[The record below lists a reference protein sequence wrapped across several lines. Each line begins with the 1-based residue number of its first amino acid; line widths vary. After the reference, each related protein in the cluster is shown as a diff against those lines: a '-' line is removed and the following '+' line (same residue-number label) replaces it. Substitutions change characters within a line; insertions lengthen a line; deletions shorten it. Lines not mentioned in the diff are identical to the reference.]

1 MNRTVLTALAIV
13 PIIMLAGCT
22 HHHGIPSKSGRQG
35 ALQIHGTD
43 AEHHSA
49 QILILNARP
58 HPKEFCRQHG
68 NHWHCAR

>member
-1 MNRTVLTALAIV
+1 MNRTVLTALAVV

-22 HHHGIPSKSGRQG
+22 HHHRVHSQGGRPV

-58 HPKEFCRQHG
+58 NPKALCRQHG